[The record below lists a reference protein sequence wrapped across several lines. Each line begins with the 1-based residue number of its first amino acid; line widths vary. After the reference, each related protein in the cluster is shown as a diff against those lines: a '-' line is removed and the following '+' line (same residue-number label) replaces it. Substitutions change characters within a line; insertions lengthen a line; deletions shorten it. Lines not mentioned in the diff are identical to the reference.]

1 MQVSVENTGN
11 LERKLTVQVPE
22 AEILGKIES
31 KLREL
36 CKKVK
41 LKGFR
46 PGRVPM
52 SVVKQRY
59 GKQVRQDVV
68 NETVQASLQ
77 QAIQDENLRPASM
90 PRLDTPPENLDS
102 GDLEF
107 SAVIEVYPEM
117 GDIDLSKIEI
127 SNPDVEVGDGDVEE
141 MLQTLRIQRRVWN
154 PVERTAQAG
163 DQVLMD
169 FAAETKDGRV
179 PEDGTQRLAVIMGE
193 SGFDDLEKAVAKIP
207 PGEEKNIKLS
217 FPEDYRD
224 PALAG
229 RKAKVDLQ
237 VASVS
242 EGNLPEVDEEFIKT
256 FGIAD
261 GEIETLHQE
270 IRNNLEREL
279 AQAKT
284 SVLKTQVIGELVK
297 SMPNLEV
304 PPSMVREEASNLA
317 MQAASAQ
324 GKELEPAMVDIFME
338 QAEGRVR
345 GGLLLSELARQNG
358 IRINA
363 AKVRQAIE
371 TIAGTYEQP
380 AEIVQMY
387 YGNQRLLQ
395 QVESSVLEGQVVDW
409 VLENAKVT
417 PKEMNFQEVIA
428 TAAQAV
434 RSFN

>member
-59 GKQVRQDVV
+59 GKQVRQDIV

-127 SNPDVEVGDGDVEE
+127 TNPDVEVGNDDVDE
-141 MLQTLRIQRRVWN
+141 MLQTLRKQRRVWN
-154 PVERTAQAG
+154 PVERMAQAD
-163 DQVLMD
+163 DQVLID
-169 FAAETKDGRV
+169 FVAETKEGRV
-179 PEDGTQRLAVIMGE
+179 PEEGTQRLAVIMGE
-193 SGFDDLEKAVAKIP
+193 SGFDELEKAVAEIP
-207 PGEEKNIKLS
+207 SGEGKKIKLP

-229 RKAKVDLQ
+229 KKAKVDLQ
-237 VASVS
+237 VVSVS
-242 EGNLPEVDEEFIKT
+242 EGNLPDVDEDFIKT

-270 IRNNLEREL
+270 IRINLEREL

-284 SVLKTQVIGELVK
+284 SVLKTQLIQELFK
-297 SMPNLEV
+297 SMPGLEV

-324 GKELEPAMVDIFME
+324 GMEPEPAMVEIFME

-345 GGLLLSELARQNG
+345 GGLLLSELARQNSV
-358 IRINA
+358 RINA

-395 QVESSVLEGQVVDW
+395 QVESSVLEEQVVDW

-428 TAAQAV
+428 TATQAA
-434 RSFN
+434 RSFT